1 MELLLT
7 LILFG
12 LAMLGMSIGVL
23 LSGQSLRGSCGGVD
37 IVAMDGDVLS
47 CGSCPKKEVA
57 MCPTDE
63 PLVGIAQ
70 MGHLNPRKTHHH

>member
-7 LILFG
+7 LLLFG
-12 LAMLGMSIGVL
+12 LAMLGMSVGVL
-23 LSGQSLRGSCGGVD
+23 LSGKRLRGSCGGVD
-37 IVAMDGDVLS
+37 VVAPDGDVLS

-63 PLVGIAQ
+63 PLVAIAQ
-70 MGHLNPRKTHHH
+70 LGHLNPRSTHHH